1 MQKTIKERT
10 KHESNLQET
19 SSKVLSATVPVVRCQ
34 SSIHSTD
41 GTKRTQGN
49 YNNHFGKNFR
59 YPTRKSTI
67 FSLHNGLVNITKKVY
82 TWLSPF
88 LCFVFFFKTKE
99 ADGRDKCTPWQL
111 STVFAFRAP
120 KNFRVCV
127 RLLGSKS
134 PTLPRGGPRGK
145 RLPAGQCRH
154 RRQPRTMALSK
165 GAEEGDGLPPRRRL
179 PQ

>member
-1 MQKTIKERT
+1 MQKTIKEQT

-49 YNNHFGKNFR
+49 FGKNFR

-99 ADGRDKCTPWQL
+99 ANGRDKCTPWQL

-120 KNFRVCV
+120 NNFRVC
-127 RLLGSKS
+127 LLGSKS

-145 RLPAGQCRH
+145 KETASRAVSSSLTTKNRG
-154 RRQPRTMALSK
+154 SVK
-165 GAEEGDGLPPRRRL
+165 G
-179 PQ
+179 